1 MLKPLTHKPIDPT
14 TVAVVRELGD
24 AAEKFGIDLFLVGAA
39 ARSILLEH
47 VHGLS
52 PGRATR
58 DVDFAFAV
66 DNWEHFQAIKNCL
79 LATGRFRALEKLAQR
94 LKYKIEGFASELT
107 VDLIPFG
114 GIESEGRTLRWPPDM
129 ATVMNVAGYDDA
141 YHAAVPVE
149 IAPGLVLRVASLP
162 AMAILKIFA
171 WGDRG
176 RQDHKDA
183 LDLLTLLRQYCEAG
197 NETRIHEDFSA
208 VLEATEYDIKLAG
221 ARLLGLDAKATSS
234 PDTLHRV
241 MQIFD
246 DEKNIERL
254 LTDMSKALRGRDNA
268 YEIASGLLAQ
278 FIAGLR

>member
-1 MLKPLTHKPIDPT
+1 MLEPLAHKPIDPT

-39 ARSILLEH
+39 ARSLLLEH
-47 VHGLS
+47 VHGLP

-79 LATGRFRALEKLAQR
+79 LATDRFRALEKLAQR

-114 GIESEGRTLRWPPDM
+114 GVESEGKTLRWPPDM
-129 ATVMNVAGYDDA
+129 ATVMNVTGYDDA

-162 AMAILKIFA
+162 AMAILKIS
-171 WGDRG
+171 
-176 RQDHKDA
+176 
-183 LDLLTLLRQYCEAG
+183 
-197 NETRIHEDFSA
+197 SA
-208 VLEATEYDIKLAG
+208 
-221 ARLLGLDAKATSS
+221 RTSCS
-234 PDTLHRV
+234 T
-241 MQIFD
+241 
-246 DEKNIERL
+246 
-254 LTDMSKALRGRDNA
+254 MSCCTG
-268 YEIASGLLAQ
+268 
-278 FIAGLR
+278 